1 MRFSEW
7 LAVGYFAYL
16 LAPIALSAQT
26 RRVRLGLAAVAV
38 GMILA
43 IAAVSGLP
51 GRDPWAALRDWAPCV
66 YLLAGYWLPGRLFS
80 APNHKLERWLLCLDE
95 RLFSRVSPLAGLRH
109 RFFRAYLEFSYLLCY
124 PLVPAA
130 FAIAYQLQGDP
141 AIAADRFWRVIL
153 PAVFVCYGLVP
164 WVPMRP
170 PRALPLGSGD
180 ADGSV
185 RRLNLLVLRH
195 ASIQM
200 NTFPSG
206 HAAAAVASALV
217 VGQLHLGAGLI
228 FGTIALSIAI
238 GSVVGRYHYAADA
251 LLGALV
257 AATAFAAFG

>member
-7 LAVGYFAYL
+7 LAAGYFAYL
-16 LAPIALSAQT
+16 LVPVALSGRT
-26 RRVRLGLAAVAV
+26 RRVRLALALAAAGLIAAVA
-38 GMILA
+38 
-43 IAAVSGLP
+43 AVSQLP
-51 GRDPWAALRDWAPCV
+51 ARDPWATLRDWAPCV
-66 YLLAGYWLPGRLFS
+66 YLLAGYWLPGRLFA
-80 APNHKLERWLLCLDE
+80 APNHRLERWLLGIDE
-95 RLFSRVSPLAGLRH
+95 RLFSRLAALAGSGPRFLRT
-109 RFFRAYLEFSYLLCY
+109 YLELAYLLCY

-130 FAIAYQLQGDP
+130 FAIAYQLQRDP
-141 AIAADRFWRVIL
+141 AMASDRFWRVIL

-164 WVPMRP
+164 WLPMRP
-170 PRALPLGSGD
+170 PRALPTRADD

-185 RRLNLLVLRH
+185 RRLNLLVLSH

-228 FGTIALSIAI
+228 FGTIALSISI

-251 LLGALV
+251 VLGAAV
-257 AATAFAAFG
+257 AATAFALFG